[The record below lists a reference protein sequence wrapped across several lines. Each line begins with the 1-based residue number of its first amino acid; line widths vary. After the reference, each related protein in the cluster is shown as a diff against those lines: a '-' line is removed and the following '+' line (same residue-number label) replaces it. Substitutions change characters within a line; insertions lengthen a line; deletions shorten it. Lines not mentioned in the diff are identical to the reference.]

1 MSKSELIGEG
11 IGIVVIGR
19 NEGER
24 LKKCLES
31 ISSLAAVVVYV
42 DSGSTDNSVLMARE
56 RGASVVELDMSIPFT
71 AARARNEGF
80 RHLCSMGIK
89 PEFVQFVDG
98 DCEIMQ
104 GWLEQASL
112 FLKDHPDVAAV
123 CGRTRERYPQA
134 SVYNM
139 LCDIEWDAPIG
150 EAEACGG
157 NAMIR
162 ATVFDAVGG
171 FCNTLIAGEEPE
183 LCARIR
189 AAHWRVWRL
198 DNEMAKHDAALK
210 KFSQWWKRSLRSGY
224 GFAQGMS
231 LHKNAPEPLW
241 HRQVRSAW
249 IWGIGIPLTIVIAVL
264 LAGATGMILLAVYP
278 LQVVRLALR
287 GKRSARENWWL
298 AWFLVLAK
306 FPEAIGQI
314 RYYVYSCFG
323 RSSRIIEYK

>member
-150 EAEACGG
+150 EAEACGSYQDC
-157 NAMIR
+157 
-162 ATVFDAVGG
+162 V
-171 FCNTLIAGEEPE
+171 
-183 LCARIR
+183 
-189 AAHWRVWRL
+189 
-198 DNEMAKHDAALK
+198 AAL
-210 KFSQWWKRSLRSGY
+210 R
-224 GFAQGMS
+224 A
-231 LHKNAPEPLW
+231 
-241 HRQVRSAW
+241 
-249 IWGIGIPLTIVIAVL
+249 
-264 LAGATGMILLAVYP
+264 
-278 LQVVRLALR
+278 
-287 GKRSARENWWL
+287 GKRPDYNGQSGPINFDSNGDVTAAAYMVYTYGADNNAKMTGSETARSM
-298 AWFLVLAK
+298 
-306 FPEAIGQI
+306 G
-314 RYYVYSCFG
+314 S
-323 RSSRIIEYK
+323 